1 MPANPTWFQELTEI
15 LAALEALPSPWIDRS
30 VFETLFGVKRRRA
43 HQLMEQ
49 FGAVLVGKRY
59 LIERDRLVTALRRVR
74 DGDRF
79 GHELRRRERF
89 EILVEQL
96 RKDQAARRVV
106 IPGARATVPDF
117 GLPSSVTLREGRL
130 EVRFQGAEDLL
141 RQLYQLA
148 QAIAADYERYA
159 SELGATPRDL
169 EASQPEIS

>member
-1 MPANPTWFQELTEI
+1 VPANPTWFQELTEI
-15 LAALEALPSPWIDRS
+15 VAALEALPSPWIDRS
-30 VFETLFGVKRRRA
+30 VFETLFRVKRRRA

-59 LIERDRLVTALRRVR
+59 LIERDRLVKALSRVR

-79 GHELRRRERF
+79 GREIRRRDRF

-106 IPGARATVPDF
+106 IPGARATVPDL
-117 GLPSSVTLREGRL
+117 GLPSSVTLREGLL
-130 EVRFQGAEDLL
+130 EIRFRGAEDLL
-141 RQLYQLA
+141 GQLYQLA

-159 SELGATPRDL
+159 AELGATPRDL
-169 EASQPEIS
+169 ENSQAEVS